1 MKTSVIAAAFA
12 LFGLFGPPASAATL
26 TLDVPLTSDPFAS
39 TVVVDAT
46 LRGTIT
52 YDDDTQ
58 QGSGTFT
65 LEGLTDTFSGFAAS
79 SAIFGPIPNGS
90 GMFGIGFLGQDDP
103 TDSGD
108 VTELYFNINVADG
121 TGTAITTDGSGTVT
135 WSGPGVNM
143 SYTSLV
149 GTVVTDTVPG
159 GDPNSGDTATG
170 SVSSAPLPPSAAL
183 FGSALLGLACLGWRR
198 RPTSI
203 RARA

>member
-1 MKTSVIAAAFA
+1 VKITVIAAAVA

-46 LRGTIT
+46 LRGTLT
-52 YDDDTQ
+52 YDDDHQT
-58 QGSGTFT
+58 GSGTFT
-65 LEGLTDTFSGFAAS
+65 ISGLTDTFSGYAAS

-90 GMFGIGFLGQDDP
+90 GMLGIGFLGDDDA
-103 TDSGD
+103 TDPDD

-121 TGTAITTDGSGTVT
+121 TGTAITTDGSGTVM

-149 GTVVTDTVPG
+149 GTIATDTGAG
-159 GDPNSGDTATG
+159 GDPNSGDTPLG
-170 SVSSAPLPPSAAL
+170 IVSSAPLPPAAAL
-183 FGSALLGLACLGWRR
+183 FGSALLGLACLGRRR
-198 RPTSI
+198 RPMRM